1 MLPVRCWV
9 TVAPML
15 EHCLLVPLRRETT
28 DELIPPTDVDE
39 WRKPAVKAQRTVF
52 NLTIMIL
59 LLAASVAKN
68 KQVQCVK
75 IDDMMLQYGF
85 MLNPQNVPSWSS
97 ARA

>member
-1 MLPVRCWV
+1 MIRF
-9 TVAPML
+9 
-15 EHCLLVPLRRETT
+15 HRRTST
-28 DELIPPTDVDE
+28 SE
-39 WRKPAVKAQRTVF
+39 WRKPAVKAQR
-52 NLTIMIL
+52 IYSMIL